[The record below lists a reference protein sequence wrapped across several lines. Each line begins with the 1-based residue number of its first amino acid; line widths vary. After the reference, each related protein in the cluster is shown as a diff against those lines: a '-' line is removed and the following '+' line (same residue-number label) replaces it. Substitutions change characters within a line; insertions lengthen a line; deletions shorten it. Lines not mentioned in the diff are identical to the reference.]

1 MWQQRLWIYVLWPL
15 NLNVPESAL
24 LRHVPRPAC
33 ALVLDTKAKYYCGI
47 NWLLNGP
54 ARPSWDPST
63 RRRGGRQLCDF
74 KRSLY
79 MHFSSS
85 WACGHSVPA
94 RQLNLI
100 GNEGQ
105 TKCEST
111 FFFIYITPFF
121 LPLILRVAYFLIF
134 RFDFLLIFFRVALIF
149 SSAANL
155 AAMLSKWVN
164 WYANVAER
172 TLFDMLGIF

>member
-1 MWQQRLWIYVLWPL
+1 MWQQRLWINVLWPL

-54 ARPSWDPST
+54 ARPSWGPST

-111 FFFIYITPFF
+111 FFFYIYNSLFSAFHSPCSIFF
-121 LPLILRVAYFLIF
+121 DFQVWFSVDLFSSC
-134 RFDFLLIFFRVALIF
+134 FDFLKCGQFGCDAIE
-149 SSAANL
+149 
-155 AAMLSKWVN
+155 M
-164 WYANVAER
+164 
-172 TLFDMLGIF
+172 G

>member
-1 MWQQRLWIYVLWPL
+1 M
-15 NLNVPESAL
+15 NLRALAPESESTSYPLTTRPPPSQRPRAGYKGKIL
-24 LRHVPRPAC
+24 LWNKLIVKWTCPAQ
-33 ALVLDTKAKYYCGI
+33 LGSI
-47 NWLLNGP
+47 NEAQNG
-54 ARPSWDPST
+54 RK
-63 RRRGGRQLCDF
+63 LCDF

-111 FFFIYITPFF
+111 IFF
-121 LPLILRVAYFLIF
+121 LIYNSFFLSPTLHVVYFLIF
-134 RFDFLLIFFRVALIF
+134 WFDFLLIFFRAALIF
-149 SSAANL
+149 SSAAKL

-164 WYANVAER
+164 
-172 TLFDMLGIF
+172 